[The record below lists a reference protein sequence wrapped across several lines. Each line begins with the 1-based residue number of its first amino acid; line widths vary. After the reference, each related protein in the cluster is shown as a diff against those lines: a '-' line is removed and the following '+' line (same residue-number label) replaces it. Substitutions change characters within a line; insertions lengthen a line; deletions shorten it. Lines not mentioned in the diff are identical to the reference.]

1 MPCLVGRKQRAD
13 RPVRALR
20 SQTLGEEARP
30 RPTSRLTALRRGAG
44 SSRAGTAAKHVFV
57 FKPWCVRARYAR
69 RAVGWHTLQGALTP
83 PPLLPLRSGRP
94 R

>member
-57 FKPWCVRARYAR
+57 FKPWCGWGDTRAALW
-69 RAVGWHTLQGALTP
+69 AGAP
-83 PPLLPLRSGRP
+83 CGRP